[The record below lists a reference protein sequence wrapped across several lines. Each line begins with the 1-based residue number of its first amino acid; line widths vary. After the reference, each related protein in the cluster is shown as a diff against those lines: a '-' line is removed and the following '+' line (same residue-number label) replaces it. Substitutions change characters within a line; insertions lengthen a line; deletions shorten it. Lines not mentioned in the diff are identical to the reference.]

1 MLFSLIIPVWNVEKY
16 LPACFNSLLQQS
28 ETDFEVIFVDDGS
41 PDRSAE
47 FIASQI
53 ASQRLANFHLLRQAN
68 AGAGAARNN
77 GLAVAKGDYV
87 LFVDSDDL
95 LPADA
100 LANYKKAVE
109 SYPEAVVFYSNFYIL
124 TSSVPAAPAVPAD
137 PAIPANPTVPA
148 VPADHA
154 VPADQ
159 KIPRE
164 STNPEGIKLQPFNLN
179 LPLHQ
184 LRGEPQPLPLQAVA
198 PWNKLI
204 SRAYLLKHPDIR
216 FPRGLWYED
225 LEFCLRLQMY
235 APLWVALPDYN
246 YIYRLRP
253 ESAMSSKRLERNRD
267 ILTILD
273 RCRTAYAEADLSDK
287 YRSELEAVT
296 AYHGYLSVLTRLYRA
311 SADIA
316 VATYEIPLYRNYKKI
331 NCPNY
336 LHNSLLSWRQKL
348 LGLLYDLRCGRLL
361 RFFHLI

>member
-16 LPACFNSLLQQS
+16 LPDCFNSLLQQS

-47 FIASQI
+47 FIATQI

-77 GLAVAKGDYV
+77 GLAAAKGDYV

-124 TSSVPAAPAVPAD
+124 ASSGPAAQAD
-137 PAIPANPTVPA
+137 SKRLGQSANPEV
-148 VPADHA
+148 
-154 VPADQ
+154 
-159 KIPRE
+159 R
-164 STNPEGIKLQPFNLN
+164 KLQPFNLN

-273 RCRTAYAEADLSDK
+273 RCRTAYAEAGLSDK
-287 YRSELEAVT
+287 CRSELEAVT

>member
-16 LPACFNSLLQQS
+16 LPDCFNSLLQQS

-47 FIASQI
+47 FIATQI

-77 GLAVAKGDYV
+77 GLAAAKGDYV

-124 TSSVPAAPAVPAD
+124 ASSGPAATAAQAD
-137 PAIPANPTVPA
+137 SKRLGQSANQEV
-148 VPADHA
+148 
-154 VPADQ
+154 
-159 KIPRE
+159 R
-164 STNPEGIKLQPFNLN
+164 KLQPFNLN

-216 FPRGLWYED
+216 FPHGLWYED

-273 RCRTAYAEADLSDK
+273 RCRTAYAEAGLSDK

-311 SADIA
+311 SADVAIA
-316 VATYEIPLYRNYKKI
+316 TFEIPLYRNYKKI

>member
-16 LPACFNSLLQQS
+16 LPDCFNSLLQQS

-47 FIASQI
+47 FIATQI
-53 ASQRLANFHLLRQAN
+53 ASQRLTNFHLLRQAN

-77 GLAVAKGDYV
+77 GLAAAKGDYV

-100 LANYKKAVE
+100 LANYKKAIE

-124 TSSVPAAPAVPAD
+124 ASSVPTVPADPAVPAGSAAPAVPTATAAQAD
-137 PAIPANPTVPA
+137 SKRLGQSANPEV
-148 VPADHA
+148 
-154 VPADQ
+154 
-159 KIPRE
+159 R
-164 STNPEGIKLQPFNLN
+164 KLQPFNLN

-204 SRAYLLKHPDIR
+204 SRSYLLKHHDIR
-216 FPRGLWYED
+216 FPHGLWYED

-253 ESAMSSKRLERNRD
+253 ESAMSSNRLERNRD

-273 RCRTAYAEADLSDK
+273 RCRTAYAEAGLSDK

-311 SADIA
+311 SADVA
-316 VATYEIPLYRNYKKI
+316 VATLEIPLYRNYKKI

>member
-47 FIASQI
+47 FIATQI

-77 GLAVAKGDYV
+77 GLAAAKGDYV

-109 SYPEAVVFYSNFYIL
+109 SYPEAVVLYSNFYIL
-124 TSSVPAAPAVPAD
+124 ASSGPAATAAQAD
-137 PAIPANPTVPA
+137 SKRLGQSANQEV
-148 VPADHA
+148 
-154 VPADQ
+154 
-159 KIPRE
+159 R
-164 STNPEGIKLQPFNLN
+164 KLQPFNLN

-216 FPRGLWYED
+216 FPHGLWYED

-273 RCRTAYAEADLSDK
+273 RCRTAYAEAGLSDK

-311 SADIA
+311 SADVAIA
-316 VATYEIPLYRNYKKI
+316 TFEIPLYRNYKKI

>member
-16 LPACFNSLLQQS
+16 LPDCFNSLLQQS

-47 FIASQI
+47 FIATQI

-77 GLAVAKGDYV
+77 GLAAAKGDYV

-109 SYPEAVVFYSNFYIL
+109 SYPEAVVLYSNFYIL
-124 TSSVPAAPAVPAD
+124 ASSGPAAPA
-137 PAIPANPTVPA
+137 IP
-148 VPADHA
+148 A

-159 KIPRE
+159 KLPRE
-164 STNPEGIKLQPFNLN
+164 SANQEVRKLQPFNLN

-216 FPRGLWYED
+216 FPHGLWYED

-273 RCRTAYAEADLSDK
+273 RCRTAYAEAGLSDK
-287 YRSELEAVT
+287 CRSELEAVT

-311 SADIA
+311 SADVA
-316 VATYEIPLYRNYKKI
+316 VATFEIPLYRNYKKI

>member
-16 LPACFNSLLQQS
+16 LPDCFNSLLQQS

-47 FIASQI
+47 FIATQI

-77 GLAVAKGDYV
+77 GLAAAKGDYV

-109 SYPEAVVFYSNFYIL
+109 SYPEAVVLYSNFYIL
-124 TSSVPAAPAVPAD
+124 ASSGPAAPA
-137 PAIPANPTVPA
+137 IP
-148 VPADHA
+148 A

-159 KIPRE
+159 KLPRE
-164 STNPEGIKLQPFNLN
+164 SANQEVRKLQPFNLN

-216 FPRGLWYED
+216 FPHGLWYED

-273 RCRTAYAEADLSDK
+273 RCRTAYAEAGLSDK

-311 SADIA
+311 SADVA
-316 VATYEIPLYRNYKKI
+316 VATFEIPLYRNYKKI

>member
-47 FIASQI
+47 FIATQI

-77 GLAVAKGDYV
+77 GLAAAKGDYV

-109 SYPEAVVFYSNFYIL
+109 SYPEAVVLYSNFYIL
-124 TSSVPAAPAVPAD
+124 ASSGPAAPA
-137 PAIPANPTVPA
+137 IP
-148 VPADHA
+148 A

-159 KIPRE
+159 KLPRE
-164 STNPEGIKLQPFNLN
+164 SANQEVRKLQPFNLN

-216 FPRGLWYED
+216 FPHGLWYED

-273 RCRTAYAEADLSDK
+273 RCRTAYAEAGLSDK
-287 YRSELEAVT
+287 CRSKLDAVT

-311 SADIA
+311 SADVA
-316 VATYEIPLYRNYKKI
+316 VATFEIPLYRNYKKI

>member
-16 LPACFNSLLQQS
+16 LPDCFNSLLQQS

-47 FIASQI
+47 FIATQI
-53 ASQRLANFHLLRQAN
+53 ASQRLANFHLLRQSN

-77 GLAVAKGDYV
+77 GLAAAKGDYV

-100 LANYKKAVE
+100 LANYKKAIE

-124 TSSVPAAPAVPAD
+124 ASSVPTVPADPAVPAVPAAPAGPTATAAQAD
-137 PAIPANPTVPA
+137 SKRLGQSANPEV
-148 VPADHA
+148 
-154 VPADQ
+154 
-159 KIPRE
+159 R
-164 STNPEGIKLQPFNLN
+164 KLQPFNLN

-273 RCRTAYAEADLSDK
+273 RCRTAYAEAGLSDK
-287 YRSELEAVT
+287 CRSELEAVT

-311 SADIA
+311 SADVA
-316 VATYEIPLYRNYKKI
+316 VATFEIPLYRNYKKI

>member
-16 LPACFNSLLQQS
+16 LPDCFNSLLQQS

-47 FIASQI
+47 FIATQI

-77 GLAVAKGDYV
+77 GLAAAKGDYV

-109 SYPEAVVFYSNFYIL
+109 SYPEAVVLYSNFYIL
-124 TSSVPAAPAVPAD
+124 ASSGPAAPAAPAVPTATAAQAD
-137 PAIPANPTVPA
+137 SKRLGQSANQEV
-148 VPADHA
+148 
-154 VPADQ
+154 
-159 KIPRE
+159 R
-164 STNPEGIKLQPFNLN
+164 KLQPFNLN

-216 FPRGLWYED
+216 FPHGLWYED

-273 RCRTAYAEADLSDK
+273 RCRTAYAEAGLSDK

-311 SADIA
+311 SADVAIA
-316 VATYEIPLYRNYKKI
+316 TFEIPLYRNYKKI

>member
-16 LPACFNSLLQQS
+16 LPDCFNSLLQQS

-47 FIASQI
+47 FIATQI

-77 GLAVAKGDYV
+77 GLAAAKGDYV

-124 TSSVPAAPAVPAD
+124 ASSGPAATAVPTATAAKAD
-137 PAIPANPTVPA
+137 SKRLGQSANQEV
-148 VPADHA
+148 
-154 VPADQ
+154 
-159 KIPRE
+159 R
-164 STNPEGIKLQPFNLN
+164 KLQPFNLN

-273 RCRTAYAEADLSDK
+273 RCRTAYAEAGLSDK
-287 YRSELEAVT
+287 CRSELEAVT

-311 SADIA
+311 SADVA
-316 VATYEIPLYRNYKKI
+316 VATFEIPLYRNYKKI

>member
-47 FIASQI
+47 FIATQI

-77 GLAVAKGDYV
+77 GLAAAKGDYV

-124 TSSVPAAPAVPAD
+124 ASSGPAAQAD
-137 PAIPANPTVPA
+137 SKRLGQSANPEV
-148 VPADHA
+148 
-154 VPADQ
+154 
-159 KIPRE
+159 R
-164 STNPEGIKLQPFNLN
+164 KLQPFNLN

-216 FPRGLWYED
+216 FPHGLWYED

-273 RCRTAYAEADLSDK
+273 RCRTAYAEAGLSDK

-311 SADIA
+311 SADVA
-316 VATYEIPLYRNYKKI
+316 VATFEIPLYRNYKKI

>member
-16 LPACFNSLLQQS
+16 LPDCFNSLLQQS

-47 FIASQI
+47 FIATQI

-77 GLAVAKGDYV
+77 GLAAAKGDYV

-109 SYPEAVVFYSNFYIL
+109 SYPEAVVLYSNFYIL
-124 TSSVPAAPAVPAD
+124 ASSGPAAPA
-137 PAIPANPTVPA
+137 IP
-148 VPADHA
+148 A

-159 KIPRE
+159 KLPRE
-164 STNPEGIKLQPFNLN
+164 SANPEVRKLQPFNLN

-204 SRAYLLKHPDIR
+204 SRSYLLKHPDIR
-216 FPRGLWYED
+216 FPHGLWYED

-273 RCRTAYAEADLSDK
+273 RCRTAYAEAGLSDK
-287 YRSELEAVT
+287 CRSELEAVT

-311 SADIA
+311 SADVA
-316 VATYEIPLYRNYKKI
+316 VATFEIPLYRNYKKI

>member
-16 LPACFNSLLQQS
+16 LPDCFNSLLQQS

-47 FIASQI
+47 FIATQI

-77 GLAVAKGDYV
+77 GLAAAKGDYV

-109 SYPEAVVFYSNFYIL
+109 SYPEAVVLYSNFYIL
-124 TSSVPAAPAVPAD
+124 ASSGPAAPA
-137 PAIPANPTVPA
+137 IP
-148 VPADHA
+148 A

-159 KIPRE
+159 KLPRE
-164 STNPEGIKLQPFNLN
+164 SANQEVRKLQPFNLN

-216 FPRGLWYED
+216 FPHGLWYED

-273 RCRTAYAEADLSDK
+273 RCRTAYAEAGLSDK
-287 YRSELEAVT
+287 CRSKLDAVT

-311 SADIA
+311 SADVA
-316 VATYEIPLYRNYKKI
+316 VATFEIPLYRNYKKI

>member
-16 LPACFNSLLQQS
+16 LPDCFNSLLQQS

-47 FIASQI
+47 FIATQI

-77 GLAVAKGDYV
+77 GLAAAKGDYV

-109 SYPEAVVFYSNFYIL
+109 SYPEAVVLYSNFYIL
-124 TSSVPAAPAVPAD
+124 ASSGPAAPA
-137 PAIPANPTVPA
+137 IP
-148 VPADHA
+148 A

-159 KIPRE
+159 KLPRE
-164 STNPEGIKLQPFNLN
+164 STSPEVRKLQPFNLN

-273 RCRTAYAEADLSDK
+273 RCRTAYAEAGLSDK

-311 SADIA
+311 SADVA
-316 VATYEIPLYRNYKKI
+316 VATFEIPLYRNYKKI

-348 LGLLYDLRCGRLL
+348 LGLLYDLRCGHLL
-361 RFFHLI
+361 RFFNLI

>member
-137 PAIPANPTVPA
+137 
-148 VPADHA
+148 
-154 VPADQ
+154 Q

-164 STNPEGIKLQPFNLN
+164 SANQEGIKLQPFNLN

-273 RCRTAYAEADLSDK
+273 RCRTAYAEAGLSDK

-311 SADIA
+311 SADVA
-316 VATYEIPLYRNYKKI
+316 VATFEIPLYRNYKKI

-348 LGLLYDLRCGRLL
+348 LGLLYDLRCGHLL

>member
-16 LPACFNSLLQQS
+16 LPDCFNSLLQQS

-47 FIASQI
+47 FIATQI

-77 GLAVAKGDYV
+77 GLAAAKGDYV
-87 LFVDSDDL
+87 LFFDSDDL

-109 SYPEAVVFYSNFYIL
+109 SYPEAVVLYSNFYIL
-124 TSSVPAAPAVPAD
+124 ASSGPAAPA
-137 PAIPANPTVPA
+137 IP
-148 VPADHA
+148 A

-159 KIPRE
+159 KLPRE
-164 STNPEGIKLQPFNLN
+164 SANQEVRKLQPFNLN

-216 FPRGLWYED
+216 FPHGLWYED

-273 RCRTAYAEADLSDK
+273 RCRTAYAEAGLSDK

-311 SADIA
+311 SADVAIA
-316 VATYEIPLYRNYKKI
+316 TFEIPLYRNYKKI

>member
-47 FIASQI
+47 FIATQI

-77 GLAVAKGDYV
+77 GLAAAKGDYV

-124 TSSVPAAPAVPAD
+124 ASSGPAAQAD
-137 PAIPANPTVPA
+137 SKRLGQSANPEV
-148 VPADHA
+148 
-154 VPADQ
+154 
-159 KIPRE
+159 R
-164 STNPEGIKLQPFNLN
+164 KLQPFNLN

-273 RCRTAYAEADLSDK
+273 RCRTAYAEAGLSDK
-287 YRSELEAVT
+287 CRSKLEAVT

-311 SADIA
+311 SADVA
-316 VATYEIPLYRNYKKI
+316 VATFEIPLYRNYKKI

>member
-16 LPACFNSLLQQS
+16 LPDCFNSLLQQS

-47 FIASQI
+47 FIATQI

-77 GLAVAKGDYV
+77 GLAAAKGDYV

-124 TSSVPAAPAVPAD
+124 ASSGPAATAVPTATAAQAD
-137 PAIPANPTVPA
+137 SKRLGQSANQEV
-148 VPADHA
+148 
-154 VPADQ
+154 
-159 KIPRE
+159 R
-164 STNPEGIKLQPFNLN
+164 KLQPFNLN

-216 FPRGLWYED
+216 FPHGLWYED

-273 RCRTAYAEADLSDK
+273 RCRTAYAEAGLSDK

-311 SADIA
+311 SADVA
-316 VATYEIPLYRNYKKI
+316 VATFEIPLYRNYKKI

>member
-16 LPACFNSLLQQS
+16 LPDCFNSLLQQS

-47 FIASQI
+47 FIATQI

-77 GLAVAKGDYV
+77 GLAAAKGDYV

-124 TSSVPAAPAVPAD
+124 ASSGPAAT
-137 PAIPANPTVPA
+137 AIP
-148 VPADHA
+148 A

-159 KIPRE
+159 KLPRE
-164 STNPEGIKLQPFNLN
+164 SANQEVRKLQPFNLN

-216 FPRGLWYED
+216 FPHGLWYED

-273 RCRTAYAEADLSDK
+273 RCRTAYAEAGLSDK

-311 SADIA
+311 SADVAIA
-316 VATYEIPLYRNYKKI
+316 TFEIPLYRNYKKI

>member
-47 FIASQI
+47 FIATQI

-77 GLAVAKGDYV
+77 GLAAAKGDYV

-109 SYPEAVVFYSNFYIL
+109 SYPEAVVLYSNFYIL
-124 TSSVPAAPAVPAD
+124 ASSGPAATAAQAD
-137 PAIPANPTVPA
+137 SKRLGQSANQEV
-148 VPADHA
+148 
-154 VPADQ
+154 
-159 KIPRE
+159 R
-164 STNPEGIKLQPFNLN
+164 KLQPFNLN

-216 FPRGLWYED
+216 FPHGLWYED

-273 RCRTAYAEADLSDK
+273 RCRTAYAEAGLSDK
-287 YRSELEAVT
+287 CRSKLDAVT

-311 SADIA
+311 SADVA
-316 VATYEIPLYRNYKKI
+316 VATFEIPLYRNYKKI

>member
-16 LPACFNSLLQQS
+16 LPDCFNSLLQQS

-47 FIASQI
+47 FIATQI

-77 GLAVAKGDYV
+77 GLAAAKGDYV

-124 TSSVPAAPAVPAD
+124 ASSGPAATAAQAD
-137 PAIPANPTVPA
+137 SKRLGQSANPEV
-148 VPADHA
+148 
-154 VPADQ
+154 
-159 KIPRE
+159 R
-164 STNPEGIKLQPFNLN
+164 KLQPFNLN

-273 RCRTAYAEADLSDK
+273 RCRTAYAEAGLSDK
-287 YRSELEAVT
+287 CRSELEAVT

-311 SADIA
+311 SADVA
-316 VATYEIPLYRNYKKI
+316 VATFEIPLYRNYKKI

>member
-16 LPACFNSLLQQS
+16 LPDCFNSLLQQS

-47 FIASQI
+47 FIATQI

-77 GLAVAKGDYV
+77 GLAAAKGDYV

-124 TSSVPAAPAVPAD
+124 ASSGPAAPAVPTATAAKAD
-137 PAIPANPTVPA
+137 SKRLGQSANPEV
-148 VPADHA
+148 
-154 VPADQ
+154 
-159 KIPRE
+159 R
-164 STNPEGIKLQPFNLN
+164 KLQPFNLN

-273 RCRTAYAEADLSDK
+273 RCRTAYAEAGLSDK
-287 YRSELEAVT
+287 CRSKLDAVT

-311 SADIA
+311 SADVA
-316 VATYEIPLYRNYKKI
+316 VATFEIPLYRNYKKI

>member
-16 LPACFNSLLQQS
+16 LPDCFNSLLQQS

-47 FIASQI
+47 FIATQI

-77 GLAVAKGDYV
+77 GLAAAKGDYV

-109 SYPEAVVFYSNFYIL
+109 SYPEAVVLYSNFYIL
-124 TSSVPAAPAVPAD
+124 ASSGPAAPA
-137 PAIPANPTVPA
+137 IP
-148 VPADHA
+148 A

-159 KIPRE
+159 KLPRE
-164 STNPEGIKLQPFNLN
+164 SANQEVRKLQPFNLN

-216 FPRGLWYED
+216 FPHGLWYED

-273 RCRTAYAEADLSDK
+273 RCRTAYAEAGLSDK

-311 SADIA
+311 SADVAIA
-316 VATYEIPLYRNYKKI
+316 TFEIPLYRNYKKI

>member
-16 LPACFNSLLQQS
+16 LPDCFNSLLQQS

-47 FIASQI
+47 FIATQI

-77 GLAVAKGDYV
+77 GLAAAKGDYV

-109 SYPEAVVFYSNFYIL
+109 SYPEAVVLYSNFYIL
-124 TSSVPAAPAVPAD
+124 ASSGPAAPAAPAVPTATAAQAD
-137 PAIPANPTVPA
+137 SKRLGQSANQEV
-148 VPADHA
+148 
-154 VPADQ
+154 
-159 KIPRE
+159 R
-164 STNPEGIKLQPFNLN
+164 KLQPFNLN

-216 FPRGLWYED
+216 FPHGLWYED

-235 APLWVALPDYN
+235 ALLWVALPDYN

-273 RCRTAYAEADLSDK
+273 RCRTAYAEAGLSDK

-311 SADIA
+311 SADVAIA
-316 VATYEIPLYRNYKKI
+316 TFEIPLYRNYKKI